1 MDERRGL
8 VVRRDRGE
16 GCVDESVSSTSNDRF
31 SAGKHRTFVVRQET
45 EEPLSSCRCLCWLEL
60 QQQHLYDIL
69 LYSLIKRL
77 MIVMQD
83 DKI

>member
-31 SAGKHRTFVVRQET
+31 SVGLVM
-45 EEPLSSCRCLCWLEL
+45 PDPSLSG
-60 QQQHLYDIL
+60 L
-69 LYSLIKRL
+69 LTRALADLPVYEDFL
-77 MIVMQD
+77 MIVD
-83 DKI
+83 VSPLRR